1 MESKSLQ
8 KSVSSLVSEMSS
20 KKILSQDDYLFA
32 AEWLKRNK
40 TTQKSVKDHFSS
52 DLEEAETKVK
62 EIKKSRDVFLK
73 PLLESETIVKKQL
86 LDYDLKIQEEK
97 EEAERKL
104 LAAQEKGLSDKTIRK
119 YETAL
124 DSASSAPPKVD
135 GISTRKDWTFE
146 ILDESLIPRSF
157 LMPDGSK
164 LSKHAKLN
172 GDSVPIPGVR
182 FFQKSTIVSRRG

>member
-20 KKILSQDDYLFA
+20 KLILSQDDYLFA

-40 TTQKSVKDHFSS
+40 TTQKAVKDHFSTS
-52 DLEEAETKVK
+52 LSEAKDVVK
-62 EIKKSRDVFLK
+62 SIEKERDVFLNPLIQAEFIVK
-73 PLLESETIVKKQL
+73 EQLLE
-86 LDYDLKIQEEK
+86 YDRKIQEEK
-97 EEAERKL
+97 EAAERKL
-104 LAAQEKGLSDKTIRK
+104 LEAREKGLSDKTIRK

-124 DSASSAPPKVD
+124 DSTSSAPPKVD

-146 ILDESLIPRSF
+146 ITDESLIPRSF
-157 LMPDGSK
+157 LMPDESK

-172 GDSVPIPGVR
+172 GDSVPVPGVR
-182 FFQKSTIVSRRG
+182 FFQKTAIVSRRG